1 MPDQSRSSLS
11 MLIHGEGAAIS
22 AALINGIKYNAEV
35 LPYKD
40 WQQSF
45 VDGLNQMNSEDGLQ
59 VASFQDRFAEVSHES
74 SGVQEA
80 IVNNPAYKNL
90 VNKVRGLSVP
100 RRFEYERYFSDN
112 SSHETAEKVLG
123 GYQSDG
129 SYHNWTDDEFNKLSE
144 TNRILADPS
153 EHLGKRTI
161 YEGHHGRGISKTS
174 FDDMGKM
181 YDPDNVRIM
190 SPKGHLQDGHG
201 GNWKNT
207 SSEPYSDITDRA
219 DEIRTEERA
228 HYSRESN
235 LDEIVGIT
243 IGVAAGSI
251 GAILKY
257 RELSKH
263 PLPWN
268 RKKAIA
274 IAGAFLSGAA
284 TGVVPYL
291 VLQEI
296 SNPIRDLLQTGIADV
311 FTDGNYLLQ
320 DTFLDNIADAS
331 GDFFIIMSA
340 IAVRSLI
347 QGGIQANQIGFT
359 GAARNFG
366 STIARTSVE
375 QGAFWA
381 LQLVL
386 DSITPIPDPVLGPT
400 ITIIRVSYS
409 VVKIALTVQ
418 HKKRISSRKLDCL
431 HDAAY
436 AVVIGK

>member
-1 MPDQSRSSLS
+1 MPGQSKSSLS

-22 AALINGIKYNAEV
+22 AALINAIKYNAEV

-40 WQQSF
+40 WQDGFINRIDQMRDMDSYLLDKNQALYDSF
-45 VDGLNQMNSEDGLQ
+45 VNNGEQSPTINRILSNIT
-59 VASFQDRFAEVSHES
+59 DRT
-74 SGVQEA
+74 
-80 IVNNPAYKNL
+80 KNRRWSKEFSL
-90 VNKVRGLSVP
+90 ARGAG
-100 RRFEYERYFSDN
+100 SD
-112 SSHETAEKVLG
+112 TAEKVLG
-123 GYQSDG
+123 YYNSNGDFRNWSPDEIEDLKEG
-129 SYHNWTDDEFNKLSE
+129 IKPTPDPEEFLNLNRKSYEL
-144 TNRILADPS
+144 
-153 EHLGKRTI
+153 
-161 YEGHHGRGISKTS
+161 HHGYAESKMAS
-174 FDDMGKM
+174 DDIGMRSNS
-181 YDPDNVRIM
+181 DNLRIVT
-190 SPKGHLQDGHG
+190 PKGHLQYAHKGSWH
-201 GNWKNT
+201 NT
-207 SSEPYSDITDRA
+207 SDKPFTDVSDSADR
-219 DEIRTEERA
+219 IRSEERN
-228 HYSRESN
+228 HYSRNSN
-235 LDEIVGIT
+235 FDEIVGIA

-251 GAILKY
+251 SAILKY

-268 RKKAIA
+268 RQKAIA
-274 IAGAFLSGAA
+274 VAGAFLSGAA

-409 VVKIALTVQ
+409 VVKIALTVK

-436 AVVIGK
+436 AVVIG

>member
-1 MPDQSRSSLS
+1 
-11 MLIHGEGAAIS
+11 MLLHGEGAAIS
-22 AALINGIKYNAEV
+22 ASLINGIKYNAEV
-35 LPYKD
+35 IPYKD
-40 WQQSF
+40 WQQSI
-45 VDGLNQMNSEDGLQ
+45 VDGLNQMNSEDGLR
-59 VASFQDRFAEVSHES
+59 VASFQDQFAEISHES
-74 SGVQEA
+74 GGVQET
-80 IVNNPAYKNL
+80 ILNNPAYKNL
-90 VNKVRGLSVP
+90 VNRVRGLSVP
-100 RRFEYERYFSDN
+100 RRFEYERYLSN
-112 SSHETAEKVLG
+112 STSHETVEKVLG

-129 SYHNWTDDEFNKLSE
+129 SYHNWTEDELSKLSE
-144 TNRILADPS
+144 SNRILADPS
-153 EHLGKRTI
+153 EHLGKRAI
-161 YEGHHGRGISKTS
+161 YEGHHGRGISKIP

-190 SPKGHLQDGHG
+190 TAKGHLQTGHG

-207 SSEPYSDITDRA
+207 ASEPYTDVSDRA

-235 LDEIVGIT
+235 LDEVVGIT

-251 GAILKY
+251 SAIVKY

-268 RKKAIA
+268 QRKIAA
-274 IAGAFLSGAA
+274 IAGAFISGAA
-284 TGVVPYL
+284 TGVVPYF

-296 SNPIRDLLQTGIADV
+296 SNPIRNLIQNGICDI
-311 FTDGNYLLQ
+311 FTDGSHLVQ

-347 QGGIQANQIGFT
+347 QGGLQANQIGLS
-359 GAARNFG
+359 GAAKNFG
-366 STIARTSVE
+366 STIARTSIE

-400 ITIIRVSYS
+400 ITVIRVSYS

-418 HKKRISSRKLDCL
+418 HKKKITSRKLDCL

-436 AVVIGK
+436 AVVIG